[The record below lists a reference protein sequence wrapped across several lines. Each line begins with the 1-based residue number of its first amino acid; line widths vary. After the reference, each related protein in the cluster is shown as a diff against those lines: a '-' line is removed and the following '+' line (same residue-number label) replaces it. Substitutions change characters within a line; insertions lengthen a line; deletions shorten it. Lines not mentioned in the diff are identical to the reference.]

1 MLLLHDLSPLVEKTA
16 VSVVTDDGL
25 IERQS
30 SKLTTFKILLFKGS
44 YVQYFL
50 LIVFQFFLLSS
61 FKRHLKETNRDLCVT
76 RFDVDM

>member
-50 LIVFQFFLLSS
+50 LEQP
-61 FKRHLKETNRDLCVT
+61 N
-76 RFDVDM
+76 